1 MIFQAGSLLLVII
14 GTYALKHL
22 HVFGERDYKIVQG
35 LMMEIPDNRKD
46 RVELLKAIG

>member
-22 HVFGERDYKIVQG
+22 HVFSKRDYKIVQG

-46 RVELLKAIG
+46 RVELLKVIG